1 MEEEDKKIPFPWDD
15 AWQMG
20 TKLDVYYMAWVVND
34 GESTLTKLND
44 DDGENR
50 PYVLLEESATG
61 FDVDSMCNMENK
73 IPMDDKDDGSLSG
86 LATAA
91 SALFLAVASIAF

>member
-1 MEEEDKKIPFPWDD
+1 MEEEDKKLPFPWDD
-15 AWQMG
+15 AWQKGM
-20 TKLDVYYMAWVVND
+20 KLDVYLIANVDNS
-34 GESTLTKLND
+34 GESVLTKLS
-44 DDGENR
+44 DDGNDGN